1 MDGERRAQ
9 PTCPK
14 ASNPYHKC
22 EEFCSNRTAEPKPG
36 GVKKETGGA
45 KPCPKASN
53 PYHKCEEFC
62 SNRTADAN
70 PRRVKKQSERAQPC
84 PRASN
89 PSHKC
94 DEFCSNTTSEAN
106 PQGVEKES
114 GSPFSNTNTLLQVGF
129 SLLFFLFVF
138 FVFFWGGGVWDLP
151 TFRLKPLEME
161 ESFLT
166 PLKN

>member
-1 MDGERRAQ
+1 LDQGVFDLRVALNISKYSCNLFIFRVLDYHNGVNGSWLSKNMDGERRAQ

-70 PRRVKKQSERAQPC
+70 PRGVKKQSERAQPC

-94 DEFCSNTTSEAN
+94 DEFCSNRTSEAN

-114 GSPFSNTNTLLQVGF
+114 GFP
-129 SLLFFLFVF
+129 LF
-138 FVFFWGGGVWDLP
+138 
-151 TFRLKPLEME
+151 KY
-161 ESFLT
+161 
-166 PLKN
+166 